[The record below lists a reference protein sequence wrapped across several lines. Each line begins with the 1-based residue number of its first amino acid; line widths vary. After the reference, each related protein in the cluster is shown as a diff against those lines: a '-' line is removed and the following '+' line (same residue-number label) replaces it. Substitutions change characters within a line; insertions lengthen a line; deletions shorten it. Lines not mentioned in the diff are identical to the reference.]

1 MNIRTRFDFSHM
13 MARAST
19 WLAILSGAATASLG
33 AYALMPERAQGL
45 FPDAAL
51 VSLGGLAVG
60 AAFLIPVATSFKQ
73 RNLGRYSSVEVTT
86 TTTVE
91 GDVSDKDATR
101 IAEAVSDGPGKS

>member
-1 MNIRTRFDFSHM
+1 MTIRARFDFSHM

-19 WLAILSGAATASLG
+19 WLAMLSGSATASLG
-33 AYALMPERAQGL
+33 AYALMPERVQGL

-73 RNLGRYSSVEVTT
+73 RNLGRYSAVEAAQ

-91 GDVSDKDATR
+91 GDVTQQDATR
-101 IAEAVSDGPGKS
+101 IAEAVSGQTP